1 MPEEVQDKDQ
11 NDEEDIVVTV
21 EEDSEDSNEEATQAS
36 AEESSSEKPK
46 KESDDELENYT
57 EGVQK
62 RIGKLTAKMR
72 EAERR
77 EQAALEYAQ
86 AVQKQLEEAN
96 NRSKSLDT
104 SYVNEF
110 ENRVKT
116 ESELLKETLKRA
128 IDRGDIDAQIEA
140 QQRIATLAGQQERL
154 AYVKQEQERRNAQP
168 VPQQQPYQPPQKAKP
183 DPRAEEWAS
192 RNEWFGSDEPMTLTA
207 MYLHKQL
214 TEVEGF
220 DPTSDDYYAE
230 IDNRIRIEF
239 PHKFQTAKPK
249 ATGGPKVASASRG
262 GGNGNGRREIKL
274 SPSQVAISKK
284 LGITEQQYA
293 KQLLRMQNS

>member
-21 EEDSEDSNEEATQAS
+21 EEDSNEEATQAS
-36 AEESSSEKPK
+36 AEESSSEKPT

-77 EQAALEYAQ
+77 EQAALVYAQ

-96 NRSKSLDT
+96 HRSSSLDT

-110 ENRVKT
+110 ENRVKS
-116 ESELLKETLKRA
+116 ENELLRETLKRA

-154 AYVKQEQERRNAQP
+154 AYVKQEQERRKAQP
-168 VPQQQPYQPPQKAKP
+168 APQQQPYQPPKQAKP
-183 DPRAEEWAS
+183 DARAEDWAS
-192 RNEWFGSDEPMTLTA
+192 RNDWFGSNEPMTLTA

-230 IDNRIRIEF
+230 IDNRMRTEF
-239 PHKFQTAKPK
+239 PHKFQAAKPK
-249 ATGGPKVASASRG
+249 ATEDQKWPLRAEGVGMVMVVGKSNYLRL
-262 GGNGNGRREIKL
+262 KL
-274 SPSQVAISKK
+274 QFQKK

-293 KQLLRMQNS
+293 KQLLRMQNP

>member
-1 MPEEVQDKDQ
+1 MPEEVLDKEEQ
-11 NDEEDIVVTV
+11 NDDEEILVSLD
-21 EEDSEDSNEEATQAS
+21 EDSTESSTEDSTSQESTEKAK
-36 AEESSSEKPK
+36 AEPDE
-46 KESDDELENYT
+46 ELENYT

-96 NRSKSLDT
+96 QRSSSLDT

-116 ESELLKETLKRA
+116 EGELLKETLKRA

-140 QQRIATLAGQQERL
+140 QQRIAALANQQERL
-154 AYVKQEQERRNAQP
+154 AYVKQEQERRKAAP
-168 VPQQQPYQPPQKAKP
+168 VPQQQPYQPPKQAKP
-183 DPRAEEWAS
+183 DARAEDWAS
-192 RNEWFGSDEPMTLTA
+192 RNEWFGSNEPMTLTA

-230 IDNRIRIEF
+230 IDNRMRTEF
-239 PHKFQTAKPK
+239 PHKFQAEVKPRPN
-249 ATGGPKVASASRG
+249 GGPKVASASRG
-262 GGNGNGRREIKL
+262 GATGNRKEVRL
-274 SPSQVAISKK
+274 TPSQVAISKK

>member
-21 EEDSEDSNEEATQAS
+21 EEDSNEEATQAS
-36 AEESSSEKPK
+36 AEESSSEKPT

-77 EQAALEYAQ
+77 EQAALVYAQ

-96 NRSKSLDT
+96 HRSSSLDT

-110 ENRVKT
+110 ENRVKS
-116 ESELLKETLKRA
+116 ENELLRETLKRA

-154 AYVKQEQERRNAQP
+154 AYVKQEQERRKAQP
-168 VPQQQPYQPPQKAKP
+168 APQQQFYQPPQKAKP
-183 DPRAEEWAS
+183 DARAEDWAS

-230 IDNRIRIEF
+230 IDNRIRVEF
-239 PHKFQTAKPK
+239 PHKFQAAKSK

-274 SPSQVAISKK
+274 TPSQVAISKK

-293 KQLLRMQNS
+293 KQLLRMQNP

>member
-21 EEDSEDSNEEATQAS
+21 EEDSNEEATQAS
-36 AEESSSEKPK
+36 VEESSSEKST

-96 NRSKSLDT
+96 RRSSSLDT

-116 ESELLKETLKRA
+116 ENELLRETLKRA

-183 DPRAEEWAS
+183 DARAEDWAS

-230 IDNRIRIEF
+230 IDNRIRVEF
-239 PHKFQTAKPK
+239 PHKFQAAKPK

-293 KQLLRMQNS
+293 KQLLRMQNP

>member
-21 EEDSEDSNEEATQAS
+21 EEDSNEEATQAS
-36 AEESSSEKPK
+36 AEESSSEKPT

-77 EQAALEYAQ
+77 EQAALVYAQ

-96 NRSKSLDT
+96 HRSSSLDT

-110 ENRVKT
+110 ENRVKS
-116 ESELLKETLKRA
+116 ENELLRETLKRA

-154 AYVKQEQERRNAQP
+154 AYVKQEQERRKAQP
-168 VPQQQPYQPPQKAKP
+168 APQQQPYQPPKQAKP
-183 DPRAEEWAS
+183 DARAEDWAS
-192 RNEWFGSDEPMTLTA
+192 RNDWFGSNEPMTLTA

-230 IDNRIRIEF
+230 IDNRMRTEF
-239 PHKFQTAKPK
+239 PHKFQAAKPK

-293 KQLLRMQNS
+293 KQLLRMQNP

>member
-21 EEDSEDSNEEATQAS
+21 EEDSNEEATQAS
-36 AEESSSEKPK
+36 AEESSSEKPT

-77 EQAALEYAQ
+77 EQAALVYAQ

-96 NRSKSLDT
+96 HRSSSLDT

-110 ENRVKT
+110 ENRVKS
-116 ESELLKETLKRA
+116 ENELLRETLKRA

-183 DPRAEEWAS
+183 DARAEDWAS

-230 IDNRIRIEF
+230 IDNRIRVEF
-239 PHKFQTAKPK
+239 PHKFQAAKPK

-274 SPSQVAISKK
+274 TPSQVAISKK

-293 KQLLRMQNS
+293 KQLLRMQNP

>member
-21 EEDSEDSNEEATQAS
+21 EEDSNEEATQAS
-36 AEESSSEKPK
+36 AEESSSEKPT

-77 EQAALEYAQ
+77 EQAALVYAQ

-96 NRSKSLDT
+96 HRSSSLDT

-110 ENRVKT
+110 ENRVKS
-116 ESELLKETLKRA
+116 ENELLRETLKRA

-168 VPQQQPYQPPQKAKP
+168 VPQQQPYQPPKQAKP
-183 DPRAEEWAS
+183 DARAEDWAS
-192 RNEWFGSDEPMTLTA
+192 RNEWFGSNEPMTLTA

-230 IDNRIRIEF
+230 IDNRIRTEF
-239 PHKFQTAKPK
+239 PHKFQAAKPK

-293 KQLLRMQNS
+293 KQLLRMQNP

>member
-1 MPEEVQDKDQ
+1 MPEEVQNKDQ

-21 EEDSEDSNEEATQAS
+21 EEDSEDSKEEATQAS

-183 DPRAEEWAS
+183 DARAEEWAS

-230 IDNRIRIEF
+230 IDNRMRVEF

-293 KQLLRMQNS
+293 KQLLRMQNP

>member
-21 EEDSEDSNEEATQAS
+21 EEDSNEEATQAS
-36 AEESSSEKPK
+36 AEESSSEKPT

-110 ENRVKT
+110 ENRVKS
-116 ESELLKETLKRA
+116 ENELLRETLKRA

-168 VPQQQPYQPPQKAKP
+168 VPQQQPYQPPKQAKP
-183 DPRAEEWAS
+183 DARAEDWAS
-192 RNEWFGSDEPMTLTA
+192 RNDWFGSNEPMTLTA

-230 IDNRIRIEF
+230 IDNRIRVEF
-239 PHKFQTAKPK
+239 PHKFQAAKPK

-293 KQLLRMQNS
+293 KQLLRMQNP

>member
-21 EEDSEDSNEEATQAS
+21 EEDSNEEATQAS
-36 AEESSSEKPK
+36 AEESSSEKPT

-77 EQAALEYAQ
+77 EQAALVYAQ

-96 NRSKSLDT
+96 HRSSSLDT

-110 ENRVKT
+110 ENRVKS
-116 ESELLKETLKRA
+116 ENELLRETLKRA

-183 DPRAEEWAS
+183 DARAEDWAS

-230 IDNRIRIEF
+230 IDNRIRVEF
-239 PHKFQTAKPK
+239 PHKFQAAKPK

-293 KQLLRMQNS
+293 KQLLRMQNP

>member
-21 EEDSEDSNEEATQAS
+21 EEDSNEEATQAS
-36 AEESSSEKPK
+36 AEESSSEKPT

-77 EQAALEYAQ
+77 EQAALVYAQ

-96 NRSKSLDT
+96 HRSSSLDT

-110 ENRVKT
+110 ENRVKS
-116 ESELLKETLKRA
+116 ENELLRETLKRA

-154 AYVKQEQERRNAQP
+154 AYVKQEQERRKAQP
-168 VPQQQPYQPPQKAKP
+168 APQQQLYQPPQKAKP
-183 DPRAEEWAS
+183 DARAEDWAS

-230 IDNRIRIEF
+230 IDNRIRVEF
-239 PHKFQTAKPK
+239 PHKFQAAKPK

-274 SPSQVAISKK
+274 TPSQVAISKK

-293 KQLLRMQNS
+293 KQLLRMQNP

>member
-21 EEDSEDSNEEATQAS
+21 EEDSNEEATQAS
-36 AEESSSEKPK
+36 AEESSSEKPT

-110 ENRVKT
+110 ENRVKS
-116 ESELLKETLKRA
+116 ENELLRETLKRA

-168 VPQQQPYQPPQKAKP
+168 VPQQQPYQPPKQAKP
-183 DPRAEEWAS
+183 DARAEDWAS
-192 RNEWFGSDEPMTLTA
+192 RNDWFGSNEPMTLTA

-230 IDNRIRIEF
+230 IDNRMRVEF
-239 PHKFQTAKPK
+239 PHKFQAAKPK

-293 KQLLRMQNS
+293 KQLLRMQNP

>member
-21 EEDSEDSNEEATQAS
+21 EEDSNEEATQAS
-36 AEESSSEKPK
+36 AEESSSEKPT

-77 EQAALEYAQ
+77 EQAALVYAQ

-96 NRSKSLDT
+96 HRSSSLDT

-110 ENRVKT
+110 ENRVKS
-116 ESELLKETLKRA
+116 ENELLRETLKRA

-183 DPRAEEWAS
+183 DARAEDWAS

-230 IDNRIRIEF
+230 IDNRIRVEF
-239 PHKFQTAKPK
+239 PHKFQAAKSK

-274 SPSQVAISKK
+274 TPSQVAISKK

-293 KQLLRMQNS
+293 KQLLRMQNP

>member
-21 EEDSEDSNEEATQAS
+21 EEDSNEEATQAS
-36 AEESSSEKPK
+36 AEESSSEKPT

-77 EQAALEYAQ
+77 EQAALVYAQ

-96 NRSKSLDT
+96 HRSSSLDT

-110 ENRVKT
+110 ENRVKS
-116 ESELLKETLKRA
+116 ENELLRETLKRA

-183 DPRAEEWAS
+183 DARAEDWAS

-230 IDNRIRIEF
+230 IDNRMRVEF
-239 PHKFQTAKPK
+239 PHKFQAAKPK

-293 KQLLRMQNS
+293 KQLLRMQNP

>member
-1 MPEEVQDKDQ
+1 M
-11 NDEEDIVVTV
+11 
-21 EEDSEDSNEEATQAS
+21 
-36 AEESSSEKPK
+36 
-46 KESDDELENYT
+46 
-57 EGVQK
+57 
-62 RIGKLTAKMR
+62 
-72 EAERR
+72 
-77 EQAALEYAQ
+77 
-86 AVQKQLEEAN
+86 EEAN

-110 ENRVKT
+110 ENRVKS
-116 ESELLKETLKRA
+116 ENELLRETLKRA

-168 VPQQQPYQPPQKAKP
+168 VPQQRPYQPPQKAKP
-183 DPRAEEWAS
+183 DARAEDWAS

-230 IDNRIRIEF
+230 IDNRIRVEF
-239 PHKFQTAKPK
+239 PHKFQAAKPK

-274 SPSQVAISKK
+274 TPSQVAISKK

-293 KQLLRMQNS
+293 KQLLRMQNP